1 MGLRRG
7 LTMKRCTGVVLL
19 VLGLALTGPAVSADT
34 RTDANIVTGLDISN
48 SIRPDQ
54 IQREL
59 AGLAQAVR
67 DPRVMT
73 AIRAGKH
80 GRIGFAVFAWHHGQF
95 PSVVAWMTIAS
106 PQDAEIAARAIEARQ
121 LVDLE
126 LEGRAQVE
134 WYIGR
139 LTDLSQAIE
148 YADAMLLTAP
158 YVGNR
163 AVINVVG
170 NGTDNVGEDP
180 SIARD
185 RFVARGGTINGL
197 VLGNDAAMVEYYRD
211 YVIGGRAAFVMSISH
226 DTTMTDAFVRKFI
239 GDIVAD
245 RSLYGPAS
253 AGGL

>member
-1 MGLRRG
+1 
-7 LTMKRCTGVVLL
+7 MKRCTAVVLL
-19 VLGLALTGPAVSADT
+19 VLGLALTGPAVSAET
-34 RTDANIVTGLDISN
+34 VTDANIVTGLDISN
-48 SIRPDQ
+48 SIGPDQ
-54 IQREL
+54 VRQEL
-59 AGLAQAVR
+59 AGLAQAIR

-73 AIRAGKH
+73 AIKAGKH

-106 PQDAEIAARAIEARQ
+106 PRDAEMAARAIEARR

-139 LTDLSQAIE
+139 LTDLSQASA

-158 YVGNR
+158 STGAR
-163 AVINVVG
+163 AVINIVG

-180 SIARD
+180 AQARD

-197 VLGNDAAMVEYYRD
+197 VLGDDPEMTAYYRD
-211 YVIGGRAAFVMSISH
+211 RVIGGRASFVMSVSRESA
-226 DTTMTDAFVRKFI
+226 MTDALVRKFI
-239 GDIVAD
+239 ADIVA
-245 RSLYGPAS
+245 RAPNPTWRQREGSRAT
-253 AGGL
+253 